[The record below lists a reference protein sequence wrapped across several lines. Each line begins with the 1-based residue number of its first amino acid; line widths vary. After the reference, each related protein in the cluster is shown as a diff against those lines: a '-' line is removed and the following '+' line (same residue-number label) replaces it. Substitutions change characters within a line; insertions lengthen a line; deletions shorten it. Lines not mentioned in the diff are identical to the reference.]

1 MFEFRGI
8 RRYRVRFKNG
18 KKTTVY
24 TDRGL
29 EDAKER
35 AKSQVG
41 LLTAR
46 AYPIMSISMA

>member
-1 MFEFRGI
+1 MYDFRGI
-8 RRYRVRFKNG
+8 KKYRVRFANG

-24 TDRGL
+24 TDNGMD
-29 EDAKER
+29 DAKKR

-46 AYPIMSISMA
+46 AYDIVRIARV